1 MRGCLI
7 CWKCARRLALIDLQR
22 AAVNLRVLP
31 PISKICQFSFSAL
44 LSPAVVLGWKRKNN
58 IKALYYLEIQMD
70 NFQKTHCWAFLGWWY
85 LLYTITGS
93 SWCKHLFLMTVNVES
108 LVYGCSVAFS
118 ISKAWKRCH
127 IEQIG
132 SPLSHVKIFGPVARK
147 KMYWAICIQGCVI
160 TTLTVWQSRSSTGFS
175 VARLLL
181 RAFWSPVLKS
191 VDVQT

>member
-70 NFQKTHCWAFLGWWY
+70 NFQKTHCWAFLGWWD

-118 ISKAWKRCH
+118 ISKAWKEVPYRTNW
-127 IEQIG
+127 Q
-132 SPLSHVKIFGPVARK
+132 SPLSCQNIRTCCSQEDVLSHLHSGLCYNYSYCVTVKI
-147 KMYWAICIQGCVI
+147 
-160 TTLTVWQSRSSTGFS
+160 
-175 VARLLL
+175 
-181 RAFWSPVLKS
+181 
-191 VDVQT
+191 